1 MQNAV
6 CKFCGQYVAADVP
19 EGASEEKILKIG
31 TMNCN
36 CAEASSYQKRQHRA
50 EKAKIELDG
59 LLSRDDDAHNIK
71 AVPTEVRELLKQAI
85 DLIAEDYLHK
95 INVGICLGGTVD
107 IKAGTG
113 GKISVKRSVTLTN
126 KREVE

>member
-36 CAEASSYQKRQHRA
+36 CAEAASYQRRQHRA
-50 EKAKIELDG
+50 EKAKVELDD
-59 LLSRDDDAHNIK
+59 LLSRDNDAYNIK
-71 AVPTEVRELLKQAI
+71 AVPAEVRELLKHAI
-85 DLIAEDYLHK
+85 DLMAEDCLFK
-95 INVGICLGGTVD
+95 INVGVCYGGIVD
-107 IKAGTG
+107 IKVGTG
-113 GKISVKRSVTLTN
+113 GKISVKHSATLAN